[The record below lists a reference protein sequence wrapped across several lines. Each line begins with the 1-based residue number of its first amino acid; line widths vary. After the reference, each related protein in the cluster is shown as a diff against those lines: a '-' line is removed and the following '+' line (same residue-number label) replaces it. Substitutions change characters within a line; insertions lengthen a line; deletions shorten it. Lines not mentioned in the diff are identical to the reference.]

1 MQLSSPQGAS
11 MSSRANKPDT
21 QADIDLRSCLG
32 DVPPRS
38 FIMKAG
44 AGSGKTTS
52 LIKGLLSVIR
62 MYGDNLRKARQ
73 RVACITYTDIASKEI
88 WKDVG
93 SDPLVHV
100 STIHSFMWL
109 LAKPFQNDIRFWVSR
124 RILEKI
130 DALEMKQTN
139 YGPRVQ
145 PRTKEIDTRDLER
158 LHRQSGQIAA
168 VKSFRYG
175 AGSDYLRGI
184 LGHDDILK
192 LGTHLIVERPLFRTL
207 LARQFPFVFVD
218 ESQDTTTEVVE
229 ALKSVEREPGVPL
242 CLGFFGDPMQRIY
255 ATGSGLVEAE
265 PSWADIPKPENFRCS
280 TKVLNLAN
288 AIRRSGDDLVQ
299 VAGQRLGPGGVVPTP
314 EGAAHLF
321 ILPADDTRDANLV
334 RVREWMAAR
343 TGDDHW
349 RQGDDDRERVK
360 LLVIVHQMAA
370 RRLGFGDLYAA
381 LNSKAPSAFKDGFL
395 DGSAWPISPCV
406 KFLIPIAIAHSEG
419 RQLEVMRLIRE
430 YSPLFDKDSL
440 VVVNVAERL
449 KAIGELVV
457 SITAGIAGYSDVT
470 IGDLLKQVHDAELL
484 ILAPRLVS
492 YLEPEAKAP
501 ARPERGEGADN
512 EDDDQEDDDSEKEL
526 ASMDAFLACPAS
538 QLLAYQTYI
547 SERSP
552 FWTQQGIKGTEFDR
566 VLVVLDDAESTH
578 FQFSYEKYLGLK
590 SLSDTDRKHIKAGE
604 ETIVDRTRRL
614 FYVSCTRALKDLAVV
629 LFTSDPEQ
637 AEAHVRQLD
646 LFENGAIHTEAV
658 FKVG

>member
-1 MQLSSPQGAS
+1 

-52 LIKGLLSVIR
+52 LIKGLSSAIR
-62 MYGDNLRKARQ
+62 IHGDKLRKFRQ
-73 RVACITYTDIASKEI
+73 RIACITYTEIAAGEI
-88 WKDVG
+88 WRDVG
-93 SDPLVHV
+93 NDPLVHV

-109 LAKPFQNDIRFWVSR
+109 LAKPFQNDIRIWVSG
-124 RILEKI
+124 RIAEKI
-130 DALEMKQTN
+130 EALEQKQAT

-145 PRTKEIDTRDLER
+145 QRTKDKDTRDVER
-158 LHRQSGQIAA
+158 LRKQSGRIAA

-175 AGSDYLRGI
+175 TGSDYVKGI

-192 LGTHLIVERPLFRTL
+192 LVPYLIAERPLFRTL

-218 ESQDTTTEVVE
+218 ESQDTTAEVIE
-229 ALKSVEREPGVPL
+229 ALKTVERESGVTL

-255 ATGSGLVEAE
+255 ATGTGLVEAA
-265 PSWADIPKPENFRCS
+265 PNWADIPKPENFRCA

-288 AIRRSGDDLVQ
+288 AIRRDGDDLVQ
-299 VAGQRLGPGGVVPTP
+299 VPGQRLGPEGVIPTP
-314 EGAAHLF
+314 EGSAHLF

-334 RVREWMAAR
+334 RVRDWMATR
-343 TGDDHW
+343 TDDSRWRLGDDGPE
-349 RQGDDDRERVK
+349 QVK

-370 RRLGFGDLYAA
+370 KRLGFGELYTA
-381 LNSKAPSAFKDGFL
+381 LNSKAPTAFKDGFL
-395 DGSAWPISPCV
+395 DGSAWPLSPCV
-406 KFLIPIAIAHSEG
+406 KFLIPIAIAHTEG

-430 YSPLFDKDSL
+430 YSPLLDKGDL
-440 VVVNVAERL
+440 AGANVAERL
-449 KAIGELVV
+449 KALRELVAEV
-457 SITAGIAGYSDVT
+457 AEGIAGNSNVT
-470 IGDLLKQVHDAELL
+470 IGDLLKRVYSAGLL
-484 ILAPRLVS
+484 ILDPRLAS
-492 YLEPEAKAP
+492 YLDPEAVPP
-501 ARPERGEGADN
+501 AQPAEGLDD
-512 EDDDQEDDDSEKEL
+512 DDDQEDDESDKEM
-526 ASMDAFLACPAS
+526 ASMDAFLACPAR

-552 FWTQQGIKGTEFDR
+552 FWTQQGIKGAEFDK

-590 SLSDTDRKHIKAGE
+590 ALSDTDRKHIEAGE
-604 ETIVDRTRRL
+604 ETTVDRTRRL

-629 LFTSDPEQ
+629 LFTADPEQ
-637 AEAHVRQLD
+637 AEAHMRQLG
-646 LFENGAIHTEAV
+646 LFEGDSVHTQAV
-658 FKVG
+658 FQAG